1 LGMPKTLDETLVTGL
16 VWGWGTARWDRGAY
30 IVAVHAE
37 LPSELHPEIIQL
49 FRAEAAHLSRASPL
63 LDSGG
68 DRSELAVSRF
78 LGMSFEML
86 TGPSPTPRTHILARI
101 AAGSGTH
108 DVAMMKASP
117 KKTMAAYVADGE
129 VERRAPPPRPTT
141 ATGGS
146 RGGLGAFAHRPGSA
160 PSSAGASPIKGAHA
174 ARRVHPSALASPVRA
189 TAAGA
194 AASKKANDQ
203 RRREEGRR
211 SINERTASTRAGVK
225 AKVVTRHAPPTQ
237 AQSHAVTTLWD
248 KISGAC
254 DNVTQALEECAKAM
268 VEPDPNRGTPGFG
281 NSSSNSTSA
290 PGVSGTTRRKNASR
304 ASLKLREA
312 KSQFNSFTGGFDE
325 LRRHSAALAAALHR
339 SETSAGTVTE
349 QLASTAGYAEETTN
363 RLRTTAREKEVAE
376 MTAKQAK
383 SALQDALARIEVLE
397 KERRLV
403 YFFFIF
409 LVTRVGN

>member
-1 LGMPKTLDETLVTGL
+1 
-16 VWGWGTARWDRGAY
+16 
-30 IVAVHAE
+30 
-37 LPSELHPEIIQL
+37 
-49 FRAEAAHLSRASPL
+49 
-63 LDSGG
+63 
-68 DRSELAVSRF
+68 
-78 LGMSFEML
+78 
-86 TGPSPTPRTHILARI
+86 
-101 AAGSGTH
+101 
-108 DVAMMKASP
+108 
-117 KKTMAAYVADGE
+117 
-129 VERRAPPPRPTT
+129 
-141 ATGGS
+141 
-146 RGGLGAFAHRPGSA
+146 
-160 PSSAGASPIKGAHA
+160 
-174 ARRVHPSALASPVRA
+174 
-189 TAAGA
+189 
-194 AASKKANDQ
+194 
-203 RRREEGRR
+203 
-211 SINERTASTRAGVK
+211 
-225 AKVVTRHAPPTQ
+225 VVTRHAPPTQ

>member
-1 LGMPKTLDETLVTGL
+1 MDGTLGMPKTLDETLVTGL

-254 DNVTQALEECAKAM
+254 DNVTQALEECAK
-268 VEPDPNRGTPGFG
+268 VLDFNLLEKKEPQAPHLELGELQRCIQRGALDAGARYTHVPLYMSCALHF
-281 NSSSNSTSA
+281 
-290 PGVSGTTRRKNASR
+290 RRPPPSQGRVLGSR
-304 ASLKLREA
+304 AQGWRERA
-312 KSQFNSFTGGFDE
+312 QGQSWRGGVM
-325 LRRHSAALAAALHR
+325 RREPTPCMWHR
-339 SETSAGTVTE
+339 GC
-349 QLASTAGYAEETTN
+349 
-363 RLRTTAREKEVAE
+363 R
-376 MTAKQAK
+376 
-383 SALQDALARIEVLE
+383 
-397 KERRLV
+397 
-403 YFFFIF
+403 
-409 LVTRVGN
+409 